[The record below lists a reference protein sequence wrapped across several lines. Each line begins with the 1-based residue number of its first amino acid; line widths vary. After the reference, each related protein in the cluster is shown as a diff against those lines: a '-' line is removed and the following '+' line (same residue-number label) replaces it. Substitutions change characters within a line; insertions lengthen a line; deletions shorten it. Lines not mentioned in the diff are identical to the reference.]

1 MWSFVD
7 PNATRFNREFNPDH
21 LPHKKRMPLAKV
33 FSQFADEEI
42 MRCFLESRLEMQRGG
57 PVFRNIFKPYEV
69 EMKTYS
75 CQLARVLIDE
85 QAKRRLGGN
94 RAIEANSQP

>member
-1 MWSFVD
+1 M
-7 PNATRFNREFNPDH
+7 
-21 LPHKKRMPLAKV
+21 
-33 FSQFADEEI
+33 
-42 MRCFLESRLEMQRGG
+42 
-57 PVFRNIFKPYEV
+57 FRNIFKPYEV